1 MIKNK
6 LTAQFE
12 FTETGDLRAI
22 YLNAGTDA
30 KQVILEQALSQLL
43 KHEPDNLFTRIKSIF
58 VRQNDGRS

>member
-12 FTETGDLRAI
+12 FTATGDLRAV

-30 KQVILEQALSQLL
+30 EQVILEQALSQLL
-43 KHEPDNLFTRIKSIF
+43 KPEPDNLFTRIKSIF